1 MMILMIRS
9 IKISYDNNVYY
20 RPACVLLRL
29 RLVVVRNTY
38 SVVPQKFE
46 SRRVGRASTDAF
58 LGIAPLSPLSTLL
71 SEVFEFKLKFHLNVL
86 RFEVFAKNRR
96 YRQSYAMRVELESAV
111 KFLIS
116 MLRAGHR
123 SSLVRS
129 KCDKFFLEPE
139 IEMLQLSLLS
149 VMNLQ
154 YKDYWFPDS
163 PNRGSAY
170 RCIRIN
176 KDKMD
181 PIIARAADACGL
193 SCHLIRTYLPD
204 ELTLWVDP
212 SEVSYRIGEEDG
224 SICVLYE
231 GPMPSPHDMVVA
243 QPGRPSSSSSSSSS
257 MSTSPGYLSSSS
269 PPFNNSRNSHFHLQ
283 YQQQQ
288 QHLLQQQH
296 QQQLHQQQLQQ
307 QQQQQHQQQQQQLQ
321 LQQQQQQQIHQID
334 GMVGSYTNFT
344 SPVKPS
350 NVITFVPPTFGS
362 PVQFVHSPYQ
372 TYPSFIS
379 S

>member
-1 MMILMIRS
+1 
-9 IKISYDNNVYY
+9 
-20 RPACVLLRL
+20 
-29 RLVVVRNTY
+29 
-38 SVVPQKFE
+38 
-46 SRRVGRASTDAF
+46 
-58 LGIAPLSPLSTLL
+58 
-71 SEVFEFKLKFHLNVL
+71 
-86 RFEVFAKNRR
+86 
-96 YRQSYAMRVELESAV
+96 MRVELESAV
-111 KFLIS
+111 KFIIS

-123 SSLVRS
+123 SRLVRS
-129 KCDKFFLEPE
+129 KGDKFFLEPE
-139 IEMLQLSLLS
+139 IEMLQLSLLT
-149 VMNLQ
+149 VMNRQ
-154 YKDYWFPDS
+154 YKDFWFPES

-231 GPMPSPHDMVVA
+231 APIQQSHEMAVT

-257 MSTSPGYLSSSS
+257 VSTSPGSYSSSS
-269 PPFNNSRNSHFHLQ
+269 PPFNNSHNRNSHLNLQ
-283 YQQQQ
+283 HQQQQ
-288 QHLLQQQH
+288 QHL
-296 QQQLHQQQLQQ
+296 Q
-307 QQQQQHQQQQQQLQ
+307 QQQQQHQQQQQQ
-321 LQQQQQQQIHQID
+321 QQQQMHQTD
-334 GMVGSYTNFT
+334 GMMGSYSNYT

-350 NVITFVPPTFGS
+350 NVITFVPPSYGS

-372 TYPSFIS
+372 SYPAFIS